1 MPDTTD
7 TYLNR
12 FSVNMGTGIIFTLLY
27 TAPHQFRGM
36 KTIGTVFYVL
46 NIALFL
52 LFLGLSAARYCLY
65 PWVFGRMVRHPVQ
78 SQFLGAFPI
87 GLATIVSATALIAV
101 PAFGRRGTW
110 PGRCGG
116 WTSPWRWA
124 AASACR
130 SPCFTCTCSAW
141 TT

>member
-12 FSVNMGTGIIFTLLY
+12 FSVNMGTGIISTLLH
-27 TAPHQFRGM
+27 TAPHQLRGM

-78 SQFLGAFPI
+78 SQFLGTLPI

-101 PAFGRRGTW
+101 PAFGRWARDGMGAVVAGRR
-110 PGRCGG
+110 PGAGLLHRL
-116 WTSPWRWA
+116 A
-124 AASACR
+124 N
-130 SPCFTCTCSAW
+130 PCFTCTCSAW